1 MNKDEIM
8 QTIGQNLL
16 RFRTAR
22 GYTQE
27 HLSELAGIS
36 TSFYANLEGGKK
48 GVSIFVLYNL
58 AEILDVSVDSL
69 IYPAHSNARL
79 HNINSMLDNAPD
91 PFVGSVEKLIRLL
104 KEEFGSE
111 THSGV

>member
-1 MNKDEIM
+1 MQKDEIM
-8 QTIGQNLL
+8 QIVGQNLL
-16 RFRTAR
+16 RFRTER

-48 GVSIFVLYNL
+48 GVSVFVLYNL

-69 IYPAHSNARL
+69 LYPAHSNARL
-79 HNINSMLDNAPD
+79 HNINSMLDDVPD
-91 PFVGSVEKLIRLL
+91 EFVESVEKLIRLL
-104 KEEFGSE
+104 KIEFGSAGD
-111 THSGV
+111 SDA